1 MDHPNRAPERLGE
14 KPQEIYSLVPDRV
27 EQAKKGKFGS
37 TRGLDLETSVVNRS
51 STIAS
56 FYKIPLEE
64 RLRIVK
70 EFAGLTPEE
79 AQTLAN
85 GTMPS
90 ATAQRMIE
98 NVISMFPIPLGIAT
112 NFLVNGK
119 DYLVPMAIEE
129 PSVVAAA
136 SNAAKM
142 ARPTGGFTATST
154 EPVMIGQIQIV
165 RCPSPKDAEKEILS
179 ATKEI
184 LEKANQQDPTLVSM
198 AGGAKD
204 VRVRILPSQVGTLVI
219 VELLVDCRDAMGA
232 NVVNTMAEAVAP
244 MVEKISKGQ
253 ARLRII
259 SNLAD
264 RRVAKAT
271 TTVSKEALGGEDIV
285 DGIVEA
291 YAFAAADPYRCATH
305 NKGVMNGVTA
315 VCLATGN
322 DTRAIEAGAHAYAA
336 RTGHYSPLTR
346 WSKDQNGD
354 LEGFIEIPAAVGI
367 VGGITAVHP
376 AAKISLKILRV
387 KTAKELGEVMAA
399 VGLAQNLAALRALAA
414 EGIQRGHMSL
424 HARNIAAMAGAEGDM
439 IDTVAAVMVDEK
451 KVRLDRAKELVTEMA
466 SSKNRDASHKEPH
479 QAKKHPA

>member
-1 MDHPNRAPERLGE
+1 MKKNSTLG
-14 KPQEIYSLVPDRV
+14 
-27 EQAKKGKFGS
+27 
-37 TRGLDLETSVVNRS
+37 
-51 STIAS
+51 S
-56 FYKIPLEE
+56 FYKLPLEE

-70 EFAGLTPEE
+70 EFAGLTAEE
-79 AQTLAN
+79 AQTLASA
-85 GTMPS
+85 TIPS

-154 EPVMIGQIQIV
+154 EPVMISQIQIV
-165 RCPSPKDAEKEILS
+165 KCPSTKDAEKAILS
-179 ATKEI
+179 ARKEI
-184 LEKANQQDPTLVSM
+184 LETANQQDPTLVSM
-198 AGGAKD
+198 GGGAKD
-204 VRVRILPSQVGTLVI
+204 LRVRILPSQVGLLVI

-244 MVEKISKGQ
+244 ILEKISKGQ

-264 RRVAKAT
+264 KRVAKAT
-271 TTVSKEALGGEDIV
+271 VTISKEALGGEDVV

-336 RTGHYSPLTR
+336 RSGHYSPLTT
-346 WSKDQNGD
+346 WKKDFKGNLVGA
-354 LEGFIEIPAAVGI
+354 IEIPAAVGI
-367 VGGITAVHP
+367 IGGVTSVHP
-376 AAKISLKILRV
+376 MAKISLKILGV
-387 KTAKELGEVMAA
+387 KTSRELGEVMAS
-399 VGLAQNLAALRALAA
+399 VGLAQNMAALRALAA
-414 EGIQRGHMSL
+414 EGIQKGHMSL
-424 HARNIAAMAGAEGDM
+424 HARNIAAMAGAQGDQ
-439 IDTVAAVMVDEK
+439 IDLVADNMVAERK
-451 KVRLDRAKELVTEMA
+451 IRLDRARELLLELSKSRE
-466 SSKNRDASHKEPH
+466 SSTTQKKTHK
-479 QAKKHPA
+479 A

>member
-1 MDHPNRAPERLGE
+1 LG
-14 KPQEIYSLVPDRV
+14 R
-27 EQAKKGKFGS
+27 GS
-37 TRGLDLETSVVNRS
+37 N
-51 STIAS
+51 IAS
-56 FYKIPLEE
+56 FYKLSLEE
-64 RLRIVK
+64 RLRIVQD
-70 EFAGLTPEE
+70 FSRLSDEE
-79 AQTLAN
+79 VQTLKTGALPV
-85 GTMPS
+85 PS
-90 ATAQRMIE
+90 AQRMIE
-98 NVISMFPIPLGIAT
+98 NVVGVLPVPLGIAV

-142 ARPTGGFTATST
+142 ARARGGFKTSST
-154 EPVMIGQIQIV
+154 EPIMIGQIQLIK
-165 RCPSPKDAEKEILS
+165 CQSPRNAEKQILASKTEILN
-179 ATKEI
+179 
-184 LEKANQQDPTLVSM
+184 KANQQDPTLVSKG
-198 AGGAKD
+198 GGAKD
-204 VRVRILPSQVGTLVI
+204 LRVRILPTIAGTMVI
-219 VELLVDCRDAMGA
+219 AELLVDCRDAMGA

-244 MVEKISKGQ
+244 MLEKLSEGN
-253 ARLRII
+253 ANLRII

-264 RRVAKAT
+264 KRIARAT
-271 TTVSKEALGGEDIV
+271 ASFSKDDLGGEEVV
-285 DGIVEA
+285 DGIVQA

-305 NKGVMNGVTA
+305 NKGVMNGVIA

-346 WSKDQNGD
+346 WGKDENGD

-367 VGGITAVHP
+367 IGGITAVHP
-376 AAKISLKILRV
+376 ATKINLKILRV

-439 IDTVAAVMVDEK
+439 IDRVAAAMVEEK
-451 KVRLDRAKELVTEMA
+451 KVRLDRAKELLTEIG
-466 SSKNRDASHKEPH
+466 SSKTRNASHKEAH
-479 QAKKHPA
+479 QAKKHPE

>member
-1 MDHPNRAPERLGE
+1 VD
-14 KPQEIYSLVPDRV
+14 
-27 EQAKKGKFGS
+27 
-37 TRGLDLETSVVNRS
+37 DLETPVLKRT

-56 FYKIPLEE
+56 FYKLPLEE
-64 RLRIVK
+64 RLRIVR
-70 EFAGLTPEE
+70 EFAGLTSEE
-79 AQTLAN
+79 TRILAS

-112 NFLVNGK
+112 NFLVNGR
-119 DYLVPMAIEE
+119 DYLVPMATEE

-154 EPVMIGQIQIV
+154 EPVMISQIQIV
-165 RCPSPKDAEKEILS
+165 KCPSPKDAEREILS
-179 ATKEI
+179 AKKEI
-184 LEKANQQDPTLVSM
+184 LEKANQQDPTLVSKG
-198 AGGAKD
+198 GGAKD
-204 VRVRILPSQVGTLVI
+204 LRVRILPSQVGTLVI
-219 VELLVDCRDAMGA
+219 AELLVDCRDAMGA

-244 MVEKISKGQ
+244 MLEKMSRGQ

-264 RRVAKAT
+264 RRVARAT
-271 TTVSKEALGGEDIV
+271 VTVSKEALGGEDIV

-336 RTGHYSPLTR
+336 RSGHYSPLTT
-346 WSKDQNGD
+346 WKKDP
-354 LEGFIEIPAAVGI
+354 EGNLVGVIEIPAAVGI
-367 VGGITAVHP
+367 IGGVTAVHP
-376 AAKISLKILRV
+376 IAKISLRILGV
-387 KTAKELGEVMAA
+387 KTARELGEVMAS
-399 VGLAQNLAALRALAA
+399 VGLAQNMAALRALAA
-414 EGIQRGHMSL
+414 EGIQKGHMSL
-424 HARNIAAMAGAEGDM
+424 HARNIAAMAGAQGDM
-439 IDTVAAVMVDEK
+439 IDLVAEKMVAER
-451 KVRLDRAKELVTEMA
+451 KVRLDRARELLLDISKSKESGA
-466 SSKNRDASHKEPH
+466 AQKKAHKP
-479 QAKKHPA
+479 

>member
-1 MDHPNRAPERLGE
+1 ME
-14 KPQEIYSLVPDRV
+14 
-27 EQAKKGKFGS
+27 
-37 TRGLDLETSVVNRS
+37 DLETPVLRGS

-56 FYKIPLEE
+56 FYKLPVEE

-70 EFAGLTPEE
+70 EFASLTSEE

-112 NFLVNGK
+112 NFLVNGR

-154 EPVMIGQIQIV
+154 EPVMISQIQIV
-165 RCPSPKDAEKEILS
+165 KCPSPKDAEKEILS
-179 ATKEI
+179 ARKEI
-184 LEKANQQDPTLVSM
+184 LEKANQQDPTLVTM
-198 AGGAKD
+198 GGGAKD
-204 VRVRILPSQVGTLVI
+204 VRVRILQSQVGTLVI

-244 MVEKISKGQ
+244 VLEKISKGQ

-264 RRVAKAT
+264 RRIAKAA

-336 RTGHYSPLTR
+336 RSGHYSPLTI
-346 WSKDQNGD
+346 WKKDSNGN
-354 LEGFIEIPAAVGI
+354 LVGTIEIPAAVGI
-367 VGGITAVHP
+367 IGGVTAVHP
-376 AAKISLKILRV
+376 MAKICLKVLGV
-387 KTAKELGEVMAA
+387 KTARELGEVMAS
-399 VGLAQNLAALRALAA
+399 VGLAQNMAALRALAA
-414 EGIQRGHMSL
+414 EGIQKGHMSL
-424 HARNIAAMAGAEGDM
+424 HARNIAAMAGAQGDL
-439 IDTVAAVMVDEK
+439 IDLVADKMVAERK
-451 KVRLDRAKELVTEMA
+451 IRLDRARELLLDLSKSKESGATQ
-466 SSKNRDASHKEPH
+466 KKTHKP
-479 QAKKHPA
+479 

>member
-1 MDHPNRAPERLGE
+1 MGVIE
-14 KPQEIYSLVPDRV
+14 KVD
-27 EQAKKGKFGS
+27 
-37 TRGLDLETSVVNRS
+37 DLETPVLKRT

-56 FYKIPLEE
+56 FYKLPLEE
-64 RLRIVK
+64 RLRIVR
-70 EFAGLTPEE
+70 EFAGLTSEE
-79 AQTLAN
+79 TQILAS

-112 NFLVNGK
+112 NFLVNGR

-154 EPVMIGQIQIV
+154 EPVMISQIQIV
-165 RCPSPKDAEKEILS
+165 KCPSPKDAEREILS
-179 ATKEI
+179 AKKEI
-184 LEKANQQDPTLVSM
+184 LERANQQDPTLVSKG
-198 AGGAKD
+198 GGAKD
-204 VRVRILPSQVGTLVI
+204 LRVRILPSQVGTLVI
-219 VELLVDCRDAMGA
+219 AELLVDCRDAMGA

-244 MVEKISKGQ
+244 MLEKISKGQ

-264 RRVAKAT
+264 RRVARAT
-271 TTVSKEALGGEDIV
+271 ATVSKEALGGEDIV

-336 RTGHYSPLTR
+336 RSGHYSPLTT
-346 WSKDQNGD
+346 WKKDPNGN
-354 LEGFIEIPAAVGI
+354 LVGVIEIPAAVGI
-367 VGGITAVHP
+367 IGGVTAVHP
-376 AAKISLKILRV
+376 IAKISLRILGV
-387 KTAKELGEVMAA
+387 KTAGELGEVMAS
-399 VGLAQNLAALRALAA
+399 VGLAQNMAALRALAA
-414 EGIQRGHMSL
+414 EGIQKGHMSL
-424 HARNIAAMAGAEGDM
+424 HARNIAAMAGAQGDM
-439 IDTVAAVMVDEK
+439 IDLVAEKMVAER
-451 KVRLDRAKELVTEMA
+451 KVRLDRARELLLDISKSKESGA
-466 SSKNRDASHKEPH
+466 AQKKAHKP
-479 QAKKHPA
+479 